1 MWALDLPYF
10 LIFEACDYVQ
20 FTQERQCQQR
30 GFPEPG
36 FARADSDFRSL
47 SMQAKNLKGRQEVL
61 PMAISTRVGVPKE
74 MKDQE
79 FRVGLTPSSVQALN
93 ERGHSVAVETGA
105 GEGAGFT
112 DEDYRKAGAEI
123 VATAAEAWSQEL
135 VVKVKEPL
143 ASEYSFLQKEQI
155 LFTYLHL
162 AAGRALTE
170 ALLDSGVTAIAY
182 ETVELPDRR
191 LPLLTPMS
199 IIAGRLSVQFGA
211 RFLER
216 QQGGRGVLLG
226 GVPGVR
232 PGCVT
237 ILGGGVVGTEAAK
250 MALGLG
256 ARVQLVDINVERL
269 GELEALFGSRV
280 ELLYSSS
287 AQIERIIPET
297 DLLIGAVLVP
307 GRRPPTLVPRSLV
320 AQMQPGSV
328 IVDVAVDQGGC
339 IETLHTTSH
348 SQPVYVEE
356 GVLHYGVP
364 NMPGAVPWT
373 AAQAL
378 NNSTLPYVLKLAN
391 QRLNALQQD
400 PALALGLNVQHH
412 QLIHPA
418 VRESFPDL
426 ATAFA

>member
-1 MWALDLPYF
+1 MTAP
-10 LIFEACDYVQ
+10 
-20 FTQERQCQQR
+20 
-30 GFPEPG
+30 
-36 FARADSDFRSL
+36 
-47 SMQAKNLKGRQEVL
+47 
-61 PMAISTRVGVPKE
+61 TRVGLPKE
-74 MKDQE
+74 IKDQE
-79 FRVGLTPSSVQALN
+79 FRVGLTPSSVQALT
-93 ERGHSVAVETGA
+93 ERGHTVIVETGA
-105 GEGAGFT
+105 GDGAGFT
-112 DEDYRKAGAEI
+112 DEDYRRAGAEI
-123 VATAAEAWSQEL
+123 GSTAAQAWAQEM

-143 ASEYSFLQKEQI
+143 ASEYSFLRKGQI

-162 AAGRALTE
+162 AAGRSLTE
-170 ALLDSGVTAIAY
+170 ALIDSGVTAIAY
-182 ETVELPDRR
+182 ETVELPNRR

-232 PGCVT
+232 PGRVT

-250 MALGLG
+250 MAVGLG
-256 ARVQLVDINVERL
+256 AQVQMVDINVDRL

-280 ELLYSSS
+280 ELLHSSS
-287 AQIERIIPET
+287 AQIEAVVPEA

-307 GRRPPTLVPRSLV
+307 GHRPPTLVSRSLV
-320 AQMQPGSV
+320 AQMRPGSV

-339 IETLHTTSH
+339 IETLHATSH
-348 SQPVYVEE
+348 TQPVYIEE

-378 NNSTLPYVLKLAN
+378 NNSTLPYVLKLAD
-391 QRLNALQQD
+391 QGLDALDRD
-400 PALALGLNVQHH
+400 PALALGLNVHQH
-412 QLIHPA
+412 QIVHPA
-418 VRESFPDL
+418 VKASFPEM
-426 ATAFA
+426 ATALA